1 MKRHAAAYLEE
12 LRAALE
18 AIPLGTLEAIAGLLR
33 EARAQDRQIFLLGNG
48 GSASTASHFACD
60 LGKGTAP
67 RTGRRFRV
75 IALTDNIPLLTAWAN
90 DTEYANVF
98 VEQLRNLVNSGD
110 VVLALTG
117 SGNSENVLRALSLAR
132 ERGART
138 VALTGFDGG
147 KVKAIAEV
155 CLVVP
160 TGRIEQAEDAHLILQ
175 HILCT
180 YLREAIAGEGGPG
193 GHAGHK

>member
-1 MKRHAAAYLEE
+1 MKRHAAAYLKE
-12 LRAALE
+12 LRTALE
-18 AIPLGTLEAIAGLLR
+18 AIPLETLETIAHLLL

-98 VEQLRNLVNSGD
+98 VEQLRNLVNPGD
-110 VVLALTG
+110 VVLGLTG
-117 SGNSENVLRALSLAR
+117 SGNSENVLRALAVAR

-138 VALTGFDGG
+138 VALAGFDGG

-180 YLREAIAGEGGPG
+180 FLRGAIAGDGGPG
-193 GHAGHK
+193 AAGHK

>member
-1 MKRHAAAYLEE
+1 MKRHAAAYLKE
-12 LRAALE
+12 LRSALE
-18 AIPLGTLEAIAGLLR
+18 AIPLETLESIAHLLL
-33 EARAQDRQIFLLGNG
+33 EARAQDRQVFLLGNG

-98 VEQLRNLVNSGD
+98 VEQLRNLVNPGD
-110 VVLALTG
+110 VVLGLTG

-138 VALTGFDGG
+138 VALAGFDGG

-180 YLREAIAGEGGPG
+180 YLRGAMAGGGETGTG
-193 GHAGHK
+193 GHK

>member
-1 MKRHAAAYLEE
+1 MIITRTP
-12 LRAALE
+12 LRIRLAGG
-18 AIPLGTLEAIAGLLR
+18 GT
-33 EARAQDRQIFLLGNG
+33 DFPDYLLGNC

-60 LGKGTAP
+60 LGKGMAP

-75 IALTDNIPLLTAWAN
+75 IALTDNVPLLTAWAN

-98 VEQLRNLVNSGD
+98 VEQLRKLVNPGD
-110 VVLALTG
+110 VVLGLTG
-117 SGNSENVLRALSLAR
+117 SGNSENVLRALAVSR

-138 VALTGFDGG
+138 VALVGFDGG

-175 HILCT
+175 HIPCT
-180 YLREAIAGEGGPG
+180 YLRGTMAGGGETGTG
-193 GHAGHK
+193 GHK

>member
-12 LRAALE
+12 LQTALE
-18 AIPLGTLEAIAGLLR
+18 ASPLDTLEAIAGLLL
-33 EARAQDRQIFLLGNG
+33 EARANDRQVFLLGNG

-98 VEQLRNLVNSGD
+98 AEQLRNLVNPGD

-117 SGNSENVLRALSLAR
+117 SGNSENVLRALSVAR

-147 KVKAIAEV
+147 KAKTIAEL
-155 CLVVP
+155 CLAVP
-160 TGRIEQAEDAHLILQ
+160 ARRIEQAEDAHLVLQ

-180 YLREAIAGEGGPG
+180 YLRGAIAGEAGSGTV
-193 GHAGHK
+193 GHK